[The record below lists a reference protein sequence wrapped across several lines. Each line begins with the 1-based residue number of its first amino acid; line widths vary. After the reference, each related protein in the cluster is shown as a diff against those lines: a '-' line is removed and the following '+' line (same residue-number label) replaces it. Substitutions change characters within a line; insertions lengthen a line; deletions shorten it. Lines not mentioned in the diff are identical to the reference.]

1 CGDSAFPFAVVPQ
14 LPDFSDPL
22 RRPFRMA
29 FNGCGHQPELA
40 FRLLHPLFGGFRL
53 RHRLFQLA
61 GCLIFMYIGRTEKLL
76 LRQKKQNVYTKK
88 NVNDENVV
96 EVFENKTFYG
106 FKTENKIKK

>member
-1 CGDSAFPFAVVPQ
+1 
-14 LPDFSDPL
+14 
-22 RRPFRMA
+22 MA

-40 FRLLHPLFGGFRL
+40 FRLLHPLVGGFRL
-53 RHRLFQLA
+53 RPRLFQLA
-61 GCLIFMYIGRTEKLL
+61 GCLIFMYIGRPEKLL

>member
-1 CGDSAFPFAVVPQ
+1 MPFVRGGHEPEFP
-14 LPDFSDPL
+14 
-22 RRPFRMA
+22 
-29 FNGCGHQPELA
+29 
-40 FRLLHPLFGGFRL
+40 FRLLGPLFGGFRL
-53 RHRLFQLA
+53 RPRLFQLA

>member
-1 CGDSAFPFAVVPQ
+1 MPFVRGGHEPEFP
-14 LPDFSDPL
+14 
-22 RRPFRMA
+22 
-29 FNGCGHQPELA
+29 
-40 FRLLHPLFGGFRL
+40 FRLLGPLFRL
-53 RHRLFQLA
+53 CGLGPRLFQLA

-96 EVFENKTFYG
+96 EVFEKKTFYG